1 MCMLLTPI
9 LARMWQVCILRSHG
23 ECVEVVVAPSCASGG
38 TVLTVVGVL
47 QCEYPTR
54 DGEVLAIR
62 GIACVNSVC

>member
-1 MCMLLTPI
+1 MLLTPI

-38 TVLTVVGVL
+38 NVLTVGVVGGL
-47 QCEYPTR
+47 QCEYPTH

-62 GIACVNSVC
+62 GIACVNRVC